1 MWSPWTLE
9 TKIIAKLKAEIKA
22 LRQYPNVMAFFG
34 HCHRN
39 CADELNLWQGEYTVV
54 HVPSTSYCC
63 TRGGGVRTRSPYARR
78 LVRRPWSAASAR
90 DLARV
95 LTGTRSAAADR
106 AHCILAVIRSVLE
119 LAFVAEL
126 ARRLPEVA
134 IDGGERDA

>member
-34 HCHRN
+34 HYHRN

-63 TRGGGVRTRSPYARR
+63 TRGGGRENSFTI
-78 LVRRPWSAASAR
+78 RPP
-90 DLARV
+90 
-95 LTGTRSAAADR
+95 TRSASMVSR
-106 AHCILAVIRSVLE
+106 FR
-119 LAFVAEL
+119 
-126 ARRLPEVA
+126 P
-134 IDGGERDA
+134 